1 MFRLLKIFL
10 TAIFSLGFFSV
21 NNSYS
26 QDITGWGL
34 NVGAT
39 YNSFRGND
47 YTDFLTFEIGYLAG
61 IGYRT
66 NMASNLNLNINLNYE
81 LKAYKLDMAVPF
93 GEREIL
99 FEYFNRYHY
108 VNFPVVFEVPFDR
121 ERVWSFELGTY
132 VNYLFA
138 ESLEVDNIIPG
149 FRKLDYG
156 ILSGFGRAIE
166 INNNMAFHFQ
176 IRYEMGLVNTGENE
190 DGFPSGIDVRT
201 SSVKLMLTWVFAR

>member
-1 MFRLLKIFL
+1 MFRLLNILFTVIFL
-10 TAIFSLGFFSV
+10 LGFFSV

-47 YTDFLTFEIGYLAG
+47 NTDFLTLKIGYLAG

-81 LKAYKLDMAVPF
+81 FKAYKLDIAVPF

-99 FEYFNRYHY
+99 FEYLNRYHY

-121 ERVWSFELGTY
+121 ERVWSFKLGTY
-132 VNYLFA
+132 INYLFA
-138 ESLEVDNIIPG
+138 ESLEVDNTIPR
-149 FRKLDYG
+149 FKKLDYG
-156 ILSGFGRAIE
+156 ILSGLGRTIE
-166 INNNMAFHFQ
+166 INNNMAFHFEV
-176 IRYEMGLVNTGENE
+176 RYEMGLVNTGENE
-190 DGFPSGIDVRT
+190 GGYPSEIDVRT
-201 SSVKLMLTWVFAR
+201 NSIKLMLTWVFAR